1 MKKVILNRVEKARG
15 EIGFIGEER
24 TTRTE
29 YHFGVPFVVQPDG
42 ALVAEVE
49 DNVADAMLAA
59 GRVGL
64 VL

>member
-15 EIGFIGEER
+15 EIGFVGESRTER
-24 TTRTE
+24 IE

-49 DNVADAMLAA
+49 DNVAAAMVAA

>member
-1 MKKVILNRVEKARG
+1 MQKVILNREEPARG
-15 EIGFIGEER
+15 VIGHIGEER

-29 YHFGVPFVVQPDG
+29 YHFGVPFIVQPDG

-49 DNVADAMLAA
+49 DNVADAMVAA